1 MTRYGRPVSIQQKP
15 STTGHSS
22 RCKLVQIS
30 FARVLAALPSC
41 PVWRV
46 IWLFSKGQSYRYTC
60 NPYGLPWAG
69 PAACCASALPAACR
83 ALHFWPF
90 RGSFR
95 GFWPAS
101 GTFARLPAFAP
112 LLRPFSAFLCCL
124 SQYVL
129 PPAALPLLCLP
140 LRPGLCLPKEVKA
153 ARLRAVVCFAASLPA
168 LALPGLPGIRTKDK
182 GRPAL
187 LCVFAASLKRAAALL
202 RFACAASLCVFQR
215 TSAPS
220 AFVPAS
226 DGHGLR
232 PWLH

>member
-1 MTRYGRPVSIQQKP
+1 MIIFSSLFPATVAGKTQGLRLILTPLFALTSFAQKVTRYGRPVFIQQKP

-69 PAACCASALPAACR
+69 PASVCASALPAACR

-101 GTFARLPAFAP
+101 GIFARLPAFAP
-112 LLRPFSAFLCCL
+112 FLRPFVAFLRCL
-124 SQYVL
+124 SQYVP
-129 PPAALPLLCLP
+129 PPAALRLLCLP
-140 LRPGLCLPKEVKA
+140 L
-153 ARLRAVVCFAASLPA
+153 
-168 LALPGLPGIRTKDK
+168 LPGS
-182 GRPAL
+182 A
-187 LCVFAASLKRAAALL
+187 FLKR
-202 RFACAASLCVFQR
+202 
-215 TSAPS
+215 
-220 AFVPAS
+220 
-226 DGHGLR
+226 
-232 PWLH
+232 